1 MQVMKLVQSSRP
13 VVRLR
18 AALTLSVLATATLLT
33 ACGGGDGDKKG
44 STQVAAKVNSG
55 EISVHQVNFVLQRQ
69 PGLKPEQAQ
78 AVGRRVLEGLVDQE
92 LAVQQAVEQK
102 LDRDP
107 RIVSAIE
114 AARRDI
120 LARAYAD
127 RVAESA
133 TPPSAE
139 DIKAYYDSKPALFS
153 KRRIYGLQEFNIEAS
168 ADQKAALQAKIPTLR
183 NAEELAGALK
193 AAGIRFAARNVSQAP
208 ENIPMGFLDQLA
220 KTSEGQWVVV
230 PTPAGLNAAL
240 VASAKPAPVTEEAA
254 KKAIEQFLLTDRK
267 RKLVTDGIKQLR
279 GSAKIEYVGQFAAA
293 ASASAESAAVA
304 VETPAV
310 APTPPAGASE
320 ALDASALQKGLS
332 GLK

>member
-1 MQVMKLVQSSRP
+1 MKLPVFSSSTC
-13 VVRLR
+13 LR
-18 AALTLSVLATATLLT
+18 SSLALGVIATAALLA
-33 ACGGGDGDKKG
+33 ACGGGDGEKKPA
-44 STQVAAKVNSG
+44 TQVAAKVNSG

-78 AVGRRVLEGLVDQE
+78 AVSRRVLDGLVDQE
-92 LAVQQAVEQK
+92 LAVQQAIEQK

-107 RIVSAIE
+107 RIVSALE

-127 RVAESA
+127 RVADA
-133 TPPSAE
+133 AAAPTAE

-153 KRRIYGLQEFNIEAS
+153 KRRIYGLQEFNIEAN
-168 ADQKAALQAKIPTLR
+168 AEQKAALQAKIPTLR
-183 NAEELAGALK
+183 SATELAEALK
-193 AAGIRFAARNVSQAP
+193 GAGIRFAARNVSQTP

-220 KTSEGQWVVV
+220 KLNEGQWVVV
-230 PTPAGLNAAL
+230 ATPTGLNAAL
-240 VASAKPAPVTEEAA
+240 LASAKAAPVAEEQA

-267 RKLVTDGIKQLR
+267 RKLVADGIKTLR

-293 ASASAESAAVA
+293 ASAPADAGNV
-304 VETPAV
+304 VEAPAV
-310 APTPPAGASE
+310 APTPPAGASD

>member
-1 MQVMKLVQSSRP
+1 MKLPLFSSTAC
-13 VVRLR
+13 LR
-18 AALTLSVLATATLLT
+18 ASLALGVIATATLLV
-33 ACGGGDGDKKG
+33 ACGGGEGDKKG
-44 STQVAAKVNSG
+44 SSQVAAKVNSG

-69 PGLKPEQAQ
+69 QGLKPEQAQ

-92 LAVQQAVEQK
+92 LAVQQAIEQK

-127 RVAESA
+127 RIAEA
-133 TPPSAE
+133 AAAPTPE

-153 KRRIYGLQEFNIEAS
+153 KRRIYGLQEFNIEAN
-168 ADQKAALQAKIPTLR
+168 ANQKAALQAKIPTLR
-183 NAEELAGALK
+183 SAEELAGALK
-193 AAGIRFAARNVSQAP
+193 ATSIRFAARNVSQAP

-220 KTSEGQWVVV
+220 KLSEGQWVVV
-230 PTPAGLNAAL
+230 ATPTGLNAAL
-240 VASAKPAPVTEEAA
+240 VASAKSAPVTEEAA
-254 KKAIEQFLLTDRK
+254 KKAIEQFLLSDRK
-267 RKLVTDGIKQLR
+267 RKLVTDGIKALR

-293 ASASAESAAVA
+293 ASASADTGSA
-304 VETPAV
+304 VEAPTV
-310 APTPPAGASE
+310 APTPPAGASD

>member
-1 MQVMKLVQSSRP
+1 MKLPQTCS
-13 VVRLR
+13 VVRVR
-18 AALTLSVLATATLLT
+18 ASLVLGAVATAVLLT

-44 STQVAAKVNSG
+44 PTQVAAKVNSG

-78 AVGRRVLEGLVDQE
+78 AVGRRVLDGLVDQE

-107 RIVSAIE
+107 RIVSAID

-127 RVAESA
+127 RVAEAA
-133 TPPSAE
+133 TAPTPE

-153 KRRIYGLQEFNIEAS
+153 KRRIYGLQEFNIEAN
-168 ADQKAALQAKIPTLR
+168 AEQKAALQAKIPTLR
-183 NAEELAGALK
+183 TADELASVLK
-193 AAGIRFAARNVSQAP
+193 AANIRFAGRNVTQAP

-220 KTSEGQWVVV
+220 KVEEGKWIVVA
-230 PTPAGLNAAL
+230 TPNGLNAAL
-240 VASAKPAPVTEEAA
+240 LASAKPAPVTEEAA
-254 KKAIEQFLLTDRK
+254 KKAIEQFILADRK
-267 RKLVTDGIKQLR
+267 RKLVADSIKQLR
-279 GSAKIEYVGQFAAA
+279 GSAKIEYVGQFATA
-293 ASASAESAAVA
+293 ASAPADGAAAAEA
-304 VETPAV
+304 PAV

-320 ALDASALQKGLS
+320 ALDASSLQKGLS

>member
-1 MQVMKLVQSSRP
+1 MQVMKLPAFSSTA
-13 VVRLR
+13 RLR
-18 AALTLSVLATATLLT
+18 ASLTWGAIATSVLLV
-33 ACGGGDGDKKG
+33 ACGGGDGDKK
-44 STQVAAKVNSG
+44 SSSQVAAKVNSG

-69 PGLKPEQAQ
+69 QGLKPEQAQ
-78 AVGRRVLEGLVDQE
+78 AVSRRVLEGLVDQE

-107 RIVSAIE
+107 RIVSAID

-127 RVAESA
+127 RVAEA
-133 TPPSAE
+133 AAAPTPE

-153 KRRIYGLQEFNIEAS
+153 KRRIYSLQEFNIEAS
-168 ADQKAALQAKIPTLR
+168 ADQKTALQAKIPTLR
-183 NAEELAGALK
+183 SADELAGALK
-193 AAGIRFAARNVSQAP
+193 AANIRFAARNVSQAP

-220 KTSEGQWVVV
+220 KLSEGQWVVV
-230 PTPAGLNAAL
+230 ATPTGLNAAL
-240 VASAKPAPVTEEAA
+240 VASAKAAPVTEDAA
-254 KKAIEQFLLTDRK
+254 KKAIEQFLLSDRK
-267 RKLVTDGIKQLR
+267 RKLVADGIKALR

-293 ASASAESAAVA
+293 ASAAGDAGGA
-304 VETPAV
+304 VEAPSV
-310 APTPPAGASE
+310 APTPPASASD

>member
-1 MQVMKLVQSSRP
+1 MKLPLFSSTAVQRVS
-13 VVRLR
+13 L
-18 AALTLSVLATATLLT
+18 ALGAIATATLLA

-44 STQVAAKVNSG
+44 SSQVAAKVNSG

-69 PGLKPEQAQ
+69 QGLKPEQAQ
-78 AVGRRVLEGLVDQE
+78 AVSRRVLEGLVDQE

-107 RIVSAIE
+107 RIVSAID

-127 RVAESA
+127 RVAEA
-133 TPPSAE
+133 AAAPTPE

-153 KRRIYGLQEFNIEAS
+153 KRRIYGLQEFNIEAN

-183 NAEELAGALK
+183 SAEELAGALK
-193 AAGIRFAARNVSQAP
+193 AASIRFAARNVSQAP

-220 KTSEGQWVVV
+220 KLNEGQWVVV
-230 PTPAGLNAAL
+230 ATPTGLNAAL
-240 VASAKPAPVTEEAA
+240 VASAKAAPVTEEAA
-254 KKAIEQFLLTDRK
+254 KKAIDQFLLSDRK
-267 RKLVTDGIKQLR
+267 RKLVADGLKALR

-293 ASASAESAAVA
+293 ASAPADAGGA
-304 VETPAV
+304 VEAPAV
-310 APTPPAGASE
+310 APTPPAGASD
-320 ALDASALQKGLS
+320 ALDATALQKGLS

>member
-1 MQVMKLVQSSRP
+1 MKLPQISSAA
-13 VVRLR
+13 RLR
-18 AALTLSVLATATLLT
+18 ASLTLGVVAVATLLT
-33 ACGGGDGDKKG
+33 ACGGGDGDKKS

-78 AVGRRVLEGLVDQE
+78 AVGRRVLDGLVDQE

-107 RIVSAIE
+107 RIVSAID

-127 RVAESA
+127 RVSEAA
-133 TPPSAE
+133 AAPTAE

-153 KRRIYGLQEFNIEAS
+153 KRRIYGLQEFNIEAT
-168 ADQKAALQAKIPTLR
+168 AEQKAALQAKIPTLR
-183 NAEELAGALK
+183 SADELANALK
-193 AAGIRFAARNVSQAP
+193 TANIRFAGRNVTQAP
-208 ENIPMGFLDQLA
+208 ENIPMGFLEQLS
-220 KTSEGQWVVV
+220 KLNEGQWVVV
-230 PTPAGLNAAL
+230 ATPNGLNAAL

-254 KKAIEQFLLTDRK
+254 KKPIEQFLLSDRK
-267 RKLVTDGIKQLR
+267 RKLIADGIKALR

-293 ASASAESAAVA
+293 ASAPADGSGA
-304 VETPAV
+304 VEAPSV
-310 APTPPAGASE
+310 APTPPAGASD

>member
-1 MQVMKLVQSSRP
+1 MKLPVFSSSAC
-13 VVRLR
+13 LR
-18 AALTLSVLATATLLT
+18 SSLTVGALAAAALLA
-33 ACGGGDGDKKG
+33 ACGGGEGDKKG
-44 STQVAAKVNSG
+44 ATQVAAKVNSG

-69 PGLKPEQAQ
+69 QGLKPEQAQ
-78 AVGRRVLEGLVDQE
+78 AVSRRVLEGLVDQE
-92 LAVQQAVEQK
+92 LAVQQAVDQK
-102 LDRDP
+102 LDP

-127 RVAESA
+127 RVAEA
-133 TPPSAE
+133 AAAPTPE

-153 KRRIYGLQEFNIEAS
+153 KRRIYGLQEFNIEAN
-168 ADQKAALQAKIPTLR
+168 AEQKAALQAKIPTLR
-183 NAEELAGALK
+183 SAEELAGALK
-193 AAGIRFAARNVSQAP
+193 AAGIRFAGRNVSQAP

-220 KTSEGQWVVV
+220 KLNEGQWVVV
-230 PTPAGLNAAL
+230 ATPTGLNAAL
-240 VASAKPAPVTEEAA
+240 LASAKPAPVTEEAA

-267 RKLVTDGIKQLR
+267 RKLVADGIKALR

-293 ASASAESAAVA
+293 ASAPADAGNA
-304 VETPAV
+304 VEAPAV
-310 APTPPAGASE
+310 TPTPPAGASD

>member
-1 MQVMKLVQSSRP
+1 MILSLFSSTA
-13 VVRLR
+13 RLR
-18 AALTLSVLATATLLT
+18 TSLVLSAITAASLLA
-33 ACGGGDGDKKG
+33 ACGGGEGDKKG
-44 STQVAAKVNSG
+44 PSQVAAKVNSS

-69 PGLKPEQAQ
+69 QGLKPEQAQ
-78 AVGRRVLEGLVDQE
+78 AMSRRVLDGLVDQE

-107 RIVSAIE
+107 RIVSAID

-127 RVAESA
+127 RIADAA
-133 TPPSAE
+133 TAPTAE

-153 KRRIYGLQEFNIEAS
+153 KRRIYGLQEFNIEAN
-168 ADQKAALQAKIPTLR
+168 ADQKVALKAKIASLR

-193 AAGIRFAARNVSQAP
+193 AANIRFAARSVSQAP
-208 ENIPMGFLDQLA
+208 ENIPMGFLDELA
-220 KTSEGQWVVV
+220 KVGEGQWVIVAT
-230 PTPAGLNAAL
+230 PTGLNAAL

-254 KKAIEQFLLTDRK
+254 RKAIEQFLLSDRK
-267 RKLVTDGIKQLR
+267 RKLVADGIKQLR

-293 ASASAESAAVA
+293 ASAAGDALGTTAEAP
-304 VETPAV
+304 TV
-310 APTPPAGASE
+310 APTPPAGASD
-320 ALDASALQKGLS
+320 ALDANALQKGLS

>member
-1 MQVMKLVQSSRP
+1 MKLP
-13 VVRLR
+13 VFNSTARLR
-18 AALTLSVLATATLLT
+18 ASLTLGAIATSALLV
-33 ACGGGDGDKKG
+33 ACGGGDGDKKS

-69 PGLKPEQAQ
+69 QGLKPEQAQ
-78 AVGRRVLEGLVDQE
+78 AVSRRVLEGLVDQE

-107 RIVSAIE
+107 RIVSAID

-127 RVAESA
+127 RVAEA
-133 TPPSAE
+133 AAAPTPE

-153 KRRIYGLQEFNIEAS
+153 KRRIYGLQEFNIEAN
-168 ADQKAALQAKIPTLR
+168 ADQKKALQAKIPTLR
-183 NAEELAGALK
+183 SAEELAGALK
-193 AAGIRFAARNVSQAP
+193 AASIRFAARNVSQAP

-220 KTSEGQWVVV
+220 KTNEGQWVVV
-230 PTPAGLNAAL
+230 VTPTGLNAAL
-240 VASAKPAPVTEEAA
+240 VASAKSAPVTEDAA
-254 KKAIEQFLLTDRK
+254 KKAIEQFLLSDRK
-267 RKLVTDGIKQLR
+267 RKLVADGIKALR

-293 ASASAESAAVA
+293 ASAAGDAGGA
-304 VETPAV
+304 VEAPSV
-310 APTPPAGASE
+310 APTPPAGASD

>member
-1 MQVMKLVQSSRP
+1 MKLPVFSSSAC
-13 VVRLR
+13 LR
-18 AALTLSVLATATLLT
+18 SSLTAGALAAAALLA
-33 ACGGGDGDKKG
+33 ACGGGEGDKKG
-44 STQVAAKVNSG
+44 ATQVAAKVNSG

-69 PGLKPEQAQ
+69 QGLKPEQAQ
-78 AVGRRVLEGLVDQE
+78 AVSRRVLEGLVDQE
-92 LAVQQAVEQK
+92 LAVQQAVDQK

-127 RVAESA
+127 RIAEA
-133 TPPSAE
+133 AVPPTAE
-139 DIKAYYDSKPALFS
+139 DVKAYYDSKPALFS
-153 KRRIYGLQEFNIEAS
+153 KRRIYGLQEFNIEAN
-168 ADQKAALQAKIPTLR
+168 AEQKAALQAKIPTLR
-183 NAEELAGALK
+183 SAEELAGALK
-193 AAGIRFAARNVSQAP
+193 AAGIRFAGRNVTQAP

-220 KTSEGQWVVV
+220 KLNEGQWVVV
-230 PTPAGLNAAL
+230 ATPAGLNAAL

-267 RKLVTDGIKQLR
+267 RKLVADGIKALR

-293 ASASAESAAVA
+293 ASAPADTGNA
-304 VETPAV
+304 VEAPAV
-310 APTPPAGASE
+310 TPTPPAGASD

>member
-1 MQVMKLVQSSRP
+1 MKLALFSSTT
-13 VVRLR
+13 RLR
-18 AALTLSVLATATLLT
+18 ASIALSAIATATLLA
-33 ACGGGDGDKKG
+33 ACGGGGEGDKKG

-78 AVGRRVLEGLVDQE
+78 AVSRRVLDGLVDQE

-127 RVAESA
+127 RVAEGA
-133 TPPSAE
+133 TAPTAE
-139 DIKAYYDSKPALFS
+139 DVKAYYDSKPALFS
-153 KRRIYGLQEFNIEAS
+153 KRRIYGLQEFNIEAT
-168 ADQKAALQAKIPTLR
+168 ADQKAALQAKIPSLR
-183 NAEELAGALK
+183 TAEELAGALK
-193 AAGIRFAARNVSQAP
+193 GANIRFAARSVSQAP

-220 KTSEGQWVVV
+220 KLNEGQWVVV
-230 PTPAGLNAAL
+230 ATPTGLNAAL

-254 KKAIEQFLLTDRK
+254 KKAIEQFILSDRK
-267 RKLVTDGIKQLR
+267 RKLVADGIKQLR

-293 ASASAESAAVA
+293 ASAPADAAAVEA
-304 VETPAV
+304 PAV
-310 APTPPAGASE
+310 APTPPAGASD

>member
-1 MQVMKLVQSSRP
+1 MKLALSSSTA
-13 VVRLR
+13 RLR
-18 AALTLSVLATATLLT
+18 ASLALSVIATATLLT
-33 ACGGGDGDKKG
+33 ACGGGEGDKKA

-78 AVGRRVLEGLVDQE
+78 AVSRRVLDGLVDQE

-127 RVAESA
+127 RVAEAA
-133 TPPSAE
+133 TAPTAE

-153 KRRIYGLQEFNIEAS
+153 KRRIYGLQEFNIEAT
-168 ADQKAALQAKIPTLR
+168 AEQKAALQAKIPTLR
-183 NAEELAGALK
+183 NAEELASALK
-193 AAGIRFAARNVSQAP
+193 AANIRFAARSVSQAP

-220 KTSEGQWVVV
+220 KLNEGQWVVV

-240 VASAKPAPVTEEAA
+240 VASARPAPVTEETA
-254 KKAIEQFLLTDRK
+254 KKAIEQFILSDRK
-267 RKLVTDGIKQLR
+267 RKLVADGIKQLR

-293 ASASAESAAVA
+293 ASAPADNAA

-310 APTPPAGASE
+310 APTPPAGASD

>member
-1 MQVMKLVQSSRP
+1 MQVMKLPLFSSTA
-13 VVRLR
+13 RLR
-18 AALTLSVLATATLLT
+18 SSLVLGVVAAASLLV
-33 ACGGGDGDKKG
+33 ACGGGEGDKKG
-44 STQVAAKVNSG
+44 ASQVAAKVNSG

-69 PGLKPEQAQ
+69 QGLKPEQAQ
-78 AVGRRVLEGLVDQE
+78 AVSRRVLEGLVDQE

-107 RIVSAIE
+107 RIVSAID

-127 RVAESA
+127 RVAEA
-133 TPPSAE
+133 AAAPAPE

-153 KRRIYGLQEFNIEAS
+153 KRRIYGLQEFNIEAN
-168 ADQKAALQAKIPTLR
+168 ADQKATLQAKIPTLR
-183 NAEELAGALK
+183 SAEDLAGALK
-193 AAGIRFAARNVSQAP
+193 AANIRFAARNVSQAP

-220 KTSEGQWVVV
+220 KLNEGQWVVAAT
-230 PTPAGLNAAL
+230 PTGLNAAL
-240 VASAKPAPVTEEAA
+240 VASAKPAPVTEDAA
-254 KKAIEQFLLTDRK
+254 KTAIEQFLLSDRK
-267 RKLVTDGIKQLR
+267 RKLVADGLKALR

-293 ASASAESAAVA
+293 ASAPAEAGGAAEA
-304 VETPAV
+304 PAV
-310 APTPPAGASE
+310 APTPPAGASD

>member
-1 MQVMKLVQSSRP
+1 MKSPLFSSTA
-13 VVRLR
+13 RLR
-18 AALTLSVLATATLLT
+18 ASLALGVVATATLLV

-69 PGLKPEQAQ
+69 QGLKPEQAQ
-78 AVGRRVLEGLVDQE
+78 AVSRRVLEGLVDQE

-107 RIVSAIE
+107 RIVSAID

-120 LARAYAD
+120 LSRAYAD
-127 RVAESA
+127 RIAEA
-133 TPPSAE
+133 AAAPTPE
-139 DIKAYYDSKPALFS
+139 DIKGYYDSKPALFS

-168 ADQKAALQAKIPTLR
+168 AEQKTALQAKIPTLR
-183 NAEELAGALK
+183 SADELASALK
-193 AAGIRFAARNVSQAP
+193 ATNIRFATRNVSQAP
-208 ENIPMGFLDQLA
+208 ENIPMGFLEQLS
-220 KTSEGQWVVV
+220 KLSEGQWIVVAT
-230 PTPAGLNAAL
+230 PTGLNAAL
-240 VASAKPAPVTEEAA
+240 VASAKPAPVTEDAA
-254 KKAIEQFLLTDRK
+254 KKAIEQFLLSDRK
-267 RKLVTDGIKQLR
+267 RKLVTDGIKALR

-293 ASASAESAAVA
+293 ASAPADVGGA
-304 VETPAV
+304 VEAPTV
-310 APTPPAGASE
+310 APTPPAGASD

>member
-1 MQVMKLVQSSRP
+1 MKFPLFSP
-13 VVRLR
+13 AARLR
-18 AALTLSVLATATLLT
+18 ASLALSVIATATLLA
-33 ACGGGDGDKKG
+33 ACGGGEGDKKG

-78 AVGRRVLEGLVDQE
+78 AVSRRVLDGLVDQE

-127 RVAESA
+127 RVAEAA
-133 TPPSAE
+133 TAPTAE

-153 KRRIYGLQEFNIEAS
+153 KRRIYGLQEFNIEATGE
-168 ADQKAALQAKIPTLR
+168 QKTALQAKIPNLR
-183 NAEELAGALK
+183 TAEELANALK
-193 AAGIRFAARNVSQAP
+193 AANIRFAARSVSQAP

-220 KTSEGQWVVV
+220 KLNEGQWIVV

-240 VASAKPAPVTEEAA
+240 VATTKPAPVTEEAA
-254 KKAIEQFLLTDRK
+254 KKAIEQFILSDRK
-267 RKLVTDGIKQLR
+267 RKLVADGIKQLR
-279 GSAKIEYVGQFAAA
+279 GSAKIEYVGQFATA
-293 ASASAESAAVA
+293 ASAPAENAAVEA
-304 VETPAV
+304 PSV
-310 APTPPAGASE
+310 APTPPASAAE
-320 ALDASALQKGLS
+320 ALDNSALQKGLS